1 MTDPHTTADTDAD
14 AAVEAELKLL
24 DPEVRRSPR
33 RVQELLHPEFVEI
46 GASGRVWDR
55 EAITALLAGEHASG
69 DPTGTVSRMKA
80 VRLAPDTVHLTYDT
94 DHNGRRA
101 HRSSLWRRAGGAWLL
116 YFHQGTPYDADA
128 VTGG

>member
-1 MTDPHTTADTDAD
+1 MTDPYTAAD
-14 AAVEAELKLL
+14 AAIEAELKLL

-33 RVQELLHPEFVEI
+33 RVGALLHPEFVEV

-55 EAITALLAGEHASG
+55 DAITALLVGEHASG

-80 VRLAPDTVHLTYDT
+80 VQLAPDTVHLTYDT

-101 HRSSLWRRAGGAWLL
+101 HRSSLWRRTGGDWLL
-116 YFHQGTPYDADA
+116 YFHQGTPYDSDA